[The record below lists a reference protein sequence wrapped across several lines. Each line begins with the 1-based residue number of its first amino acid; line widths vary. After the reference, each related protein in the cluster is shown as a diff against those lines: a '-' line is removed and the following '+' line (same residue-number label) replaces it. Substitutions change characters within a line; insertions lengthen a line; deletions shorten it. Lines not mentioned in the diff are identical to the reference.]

1 MRPVLASALLLL
13 LVLLPG
19 VSAWAAIPIFAS
31 RQGPIPVD
39 QTFNPHPDPQDIIL
53 PMPCDLSMVLRAVA
67 VPGAPGQ
74 DSRIP
79 MGLETPDRGRRI
91 YEQRAWAH
99 LAGTF
104 VAEDLP
110 LEWQQKVAS
119 GLPQATFY
127 FVGKYEVSQYQWDA
141 VMKGQCA
148 ERSLGSDALPKREI
162 SWFEL
167 QTFFHRYNA
176 WLISRRPD
184 SLPRFAGNERNIGV
198 LRLPTEEEWEFA
210 ARGGIQVSAAERE
223 KDIFP
228 LGEHSLQDYG
238 VFSSAGGMPVHE
250 PEPIGSR
257 RPNPLGLYD
266 TVGNVKEIVDGF
278 FRLSVAGRRG
288 GAAGGSLC
296 KGGSFRSKSE
306 EEVFPGW
313 REEAPR
319 YTANGE
325 HRPSDMGFR
334 VALSGITVPSAQR
347 LHALTQ
353 IQAGD
358 EFDRRTGLPSL
369 PQALTI
375 FALAFVAG
383 AAGAAL
389 GWSLLRNRRS
399 AEANSAEPAPP
410 PDPPIRPQ
418 TPQQAAAASK
428 PGPRPKPQPQPQSRT
443 APQAAPKPKASTLDA
458 TCINNLGMRFA
469 LIPAGAFLMGTA
481 ANVGRPDEQ
490 PQHTVRISQP
500 FYIGIHPVI
509 QAQWQ
514 AVMGKNP
521 SYFKGPGN
529 PVENVSW
536 EEVQRFSSRLNERE
550 RTWRYRLPT
559 EAEWEYAARAG
570 SQSLWSF
577 GDTGSSMRRYGWFR
591 DNAGGSTHPVGQKQ
605 ANAWGLFDV
614 HGNVYE
620 WVQDWYAQDYYSR
633 SPVRDPQGP
642 ENGTTRV
649 FRGGSWIDGE
659 EKARSGRRFSFAPD
673 FHDNFIGF
681 RLVLAVEKSPGQ
693 AA

>member
-1 MRPVLASALLLL
+1 MRPVLASALLIL

-19 VSAWAAIPIFAS
+19 LSAWAAIPIFAS

-53 PMPCDLSMVLRAVA
+53 PMPCDLFMVLRAVA
-67 VPGAPGQ
+67 VPGSPGQ

-79 MGLETPDRGRRI
+79 MGLEAPESGRRI

-99 LAGTF
+99 LAGPF

-110 LEWQQKVAS
+110 LEWQQKLAS

-148 ERSLGSDALPKREI
+148 ERSRGSDALPKREI

-210 ARGGIQVSAAERE
+210 ARGGVQVSAAERE

-334 VALSGITVPSAQR
+334 VALSGIAVPSAQR

-353 IQAGD
+353 VQAGD
-358 EFDRRTGLPSL
+358 EFDRQFSL
-369 PQALTI
+369 PALPQTLVI
-375 FALAFVAG
+375 FALAFFAG
-383 AAGAAL
+383 AGL
-389 GWSLLRNRRS
+389 SWSVLRKRQS
-399 AEANSAEPAPP
+399 TEPEAVSRPAPST
-410 PDPPIRPQ
+410 REE
-418 TPQQAAAASK
+418 TAT
-428 PGPRPKPQPQPQSRT
+428 GPKPEPRLQPQSRT
-443 APQAAPKPKASTLDA
+443 APQSAPKPKASILDA
-458 TCINNLGMRFA
+458 TCINNLGMHFV

-481 ANVGRPDEQ
+481 ANAGRPDEQ

-500 FYIGIHPVI
+500 FYMGIHPVT
-509 QAQWQ
+509 QSQWQ

-536 EEVQRFSSRLNERE
+536 EEVQRFISRLNERE

-570 SQSLWSF
+570 SQTLWSF

-591 DNAGGSTHPVGQKQ
+591 DNAGGSTHPVGQKR

-642 ENGTTRV
+642 ESGATRG

-681 RLVLAVEKSPGQ
+681 RLVLAVEKSPRQ
-693 AA
+693 L